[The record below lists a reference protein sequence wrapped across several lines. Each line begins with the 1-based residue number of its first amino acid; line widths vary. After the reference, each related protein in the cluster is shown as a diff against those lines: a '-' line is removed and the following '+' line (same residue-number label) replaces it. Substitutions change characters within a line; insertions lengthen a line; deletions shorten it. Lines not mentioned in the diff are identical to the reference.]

1 MALLQVRDFP
11 QTTYQMLAQVA
22 KEQNRTVPQQVIF
35 LLSSILNAE
44 ENSFS
49 ARRRKVLTG
58 LDALDLHLS
67 KKAPTPADLVRKD
80 REGRNKGG
88 RLR

>member
-11 QTTYQMLAQVA
+11 QETYQILAQVA

-35 LLSSILNAE
+35 MLSSMLNADA
-44 ENSFS
+44 NSYS
-49 ARRRKVLTG
+49 ARRRKVLAG

-67 KKAPTPADLVRKD
+67 RNAASPAELVRKD
-80 REGRNKGG
+80 RDGIHRGG

>member
-11 QTTYQMLAQVA
+11 QETYQVLSKVA

-35 LLSSILNAE
+35 MLSSMLNAD
-44 ENSFS
+44 ENSYTV
-49 ARRRKVLTG
+49 RRRKVLAG
-58 LDALDLHLS
+58 LGALDLHLHVG
-67 KKAPTPADLVRKD
+67 APSSAELVRQD
-80 REGRNKGG
+80 RDGRGKGG

>member
-11 QTTYQMLAQVA
+11 QETYQVLAQMA

-35 LLSSILNAE
+35 MLSNILNAGG
-44 ENSFS
+44 NSYS
-49 ARRRKVLTG
+49 ARRRKVLAG
-58 LDALDLHLS
+58 LGSLELHLS
-67 KKAPTPADLVRKD
+67 RNAASPAELVRQD
-80 REGRNKGG
+80 REGKLKGG